1 MDATAT
7 PAEAAAAAQTWSER
21 RAAGMER
28 AAAAP
33 PTRARRA
40 EGNTLWMRAS
50 WR

>member
-7 PAEAAAAAQTWSER
+7 PAEAAAAAHTWGESK
-21 RAAGMER
+21 AAGMER
-28 AAAAP
+28 AAAEP

-40 EGNTLWMRAS
+40 EGKTLWMRAS